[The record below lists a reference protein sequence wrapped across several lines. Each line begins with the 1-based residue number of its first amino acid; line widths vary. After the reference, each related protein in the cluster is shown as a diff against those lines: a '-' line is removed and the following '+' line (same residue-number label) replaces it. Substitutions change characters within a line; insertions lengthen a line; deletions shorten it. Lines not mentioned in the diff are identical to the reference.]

1 MKLSLN
7 QNEAR
12 TLVMLLY
19 LAEHVLTNDGDSVPD
34 GFLRKCDA
42 LISNLLASARESG
55 CDDLLK
61 EDIDGDLFISPEI
74 EEEPG
79 MRETISEH
87 EGSLFWRE
95 LVERLAERDYEL
107 NTGKPAIPEPTE
119 SWKDVSEMEVAAL
132 EAELEQLEAS
142 YWTEFEKHGVQRLH
156 LMRGAGRAS

>member
-1 MKLSLN
+1 MKLTLN

-19 LAEHVLTNDGDSVPD
+19 LSEQVLTTDGESVPD

-42 LISNLLASARESG
+42 LVAKLLSSARDSG
-55 CDDLLK
+55 CEDLLE

-79 MRETISEH
+79 MREAISEH
-87 EGSLFWRE
+87 EGSLFWQE

-107 NTGKPAIPEPTE
+107 NTGKPAAPVPAE
-119 SWKDVSEMEVAAL
+119 SWQEPSDEDIAAL

-142 YWTEFEKHGVQRLH
+142 YWIEFEKHGVKRLH
-156 LMRGAGRAS
+156 VMRGAGRDS